1 MCNTVFKYI
10 SFGAAALLVV
20 VLVVSTIAGAVY
32 GTAVA
37 HDTIYSSPFFVAL
50 WGVLFLFSVIY
61 IFSTPVRR
69 VSAVL
74 FLHLS
79 LAVVLVGAFVTYMT
93 AERGTLTLCE
103 GTVPSSMFVKSDGS
117 LVKFPFKVTLQACEV
132 EYYEDGVSPRD
143 YIATIAV
150 QSSAGNGEEASLSMN
165 KVYGRDGF
173 RFCISNVD
181 NGAVTLLVSHDPWG
195 RAITYSGYLLTVL
208 GFLFV
213 LVARNTQKAALTKL
227 LYATGYPR
235 VGISSHRLSKAIFI
249 SLFLFVVITYFGIR
263 RWADTGV
270 FPVSTGAEVL
280 MFIAWCAFLSV
291 VFLRKDRRLALGVFC
306 YALMCGAVSVSSG
319 VASSGWVQPVLRT
332 PLLPLHVITIVSS
345 YLLIGLL
352 AVNALVSLIVYWL
365 KGNRERLENAA
376 LSGRAMLYFATLLLV
391 AGIFMGAAWADIAWG
406 RYWGWDPKEVWAL
419 ITLFVCSFGFHT
431 RSLPFMA
438 RSVVFH
444 CFCLVAF
451 LVMLFTFF
459 GVNYLLGGLH
469 SYA

>member
-1 MCNTVFKYI
+1 MCNKILKYI
-10 SFGAAALLVV
+10 SFGTAALLVV
-20 VLVVSTIAGAVY
+20 VLVVSTVVGAVY

-50 WGVLFLFSVIY
+50 WGVLFLFSIIY

-69 VSAVL
+69 VASVL

-79 LAVVLVGAFVTYMT
+79 LAVVLVGAFVTYVT
-93 AERGTLTLCE
+93 AERGTLTICE
-103 GTVPSSMFVKSDGS
+103 GTVPSSMFVKGDGS
-117 LVKFPFKVTLQACEV
+117 LVKFPFKVTLLGCGV
-132 EYYEDGVSPRD
+132 EYYDDGVSPRD
-143 YIATIAV
+143 YTATIAV
-150 QSSAGNGEEASLSMN
+150 QSLAGNEEEALLSMN
-165 KVYGRDGF
+165 KVYAREGF
-173 RFCISNVD
+173 RFCISDVD
-181 NGAVTLLVSHDPWG
+181 NGAVTLIVSHDSWG
-195 RAITYSGYLLTVL
+195 RTITYTGYLLTVFGL
-208 GFLFV
+208 ILV

-227 LYATGYPR
+227 LYATNYPH
-235 VGISSHRLSKAIFI
+235 VGFSSHRMLKMIFI
-249 SLFLFVVITYFGIR
+249 SLFLFGVITYFGIR

-270 FPVSTGAEVL
+270 FPVSTGAEAM
-280 MFIAWCAFLSV
+280 MFVSWCAFLSV
-291 VFLRKDRRLALGVFC
+291 VFLRKNRSLALGAFG
-306 YALMCGAVSVSSG
+306 YAIMCAAVSVSSG
-319 VASSGWVQPVLRT
+319 VASSGWVLPVLRT

-365 KGNRERLENAA
+365 KGNRERLENTA
-376 LSGRAMLYFATLLLV
+376 LSGRVMLYYATLLLV

-438 RSVVFH
+438 RPVVFH
-444 CFCLVAF
+444 CFCLMAF

>member
-1 MCNTVFKYI
+1 MNRVLKYL
-10 SFGAAALLVV
+10 SFGTVALLVL
-20 VLVVSTIAGAVY
+20 VLVVSTVIVAVN
-32 GTAVA
+32 GSVVA
-37 HDTIYSSPFFVAL
+37 QENIYSSPFFVAL
-50 WGVLFLFSVIY
+50 WCAVFLFSLLY
-61 IFSTPVRR
+61 IFSTPVKR
-69 VSAVL
+69 VAATL
-74 FLHLS
+74 FLHLA

-93 AERGTLTLCE
+93 AERGSLALCE
-103 GTVPSSMFVKSDGS
+103 GAAPASMFMKSDGS
-117 LVKFPFKVTLQACEV
+117 LAKFPFRITLQGSRV
-132 EYYEDGVSPRD
+132 ELGDDGVSPLD
-143 YIATIAV
+143 YVAELSV
-150 QSSAGNGEEASLSMN
+150 QSAAGESEAAVLSMN
-165 KVYGRDGF
+165 KVYDREGYHFCLSQVVDG
-173 RFCISNVD
+173 S
-181 NGAVTLLVSHDPWG
+181 VTLLVSYDPWG
-195 RAITYSGYLLTVL
+195 TAITYTGYLLTVL

-235 VGISSHRLSKAIFI
+235 VGISSHRLSKLIFI

-291 VFLRKDRRLALGVFC
+291 VFLRKNRSLAMGVFC
-306 YALMCGAVSVSSG
+306 YAVMCAAVSRSSG
-319 VASSGWVQPVLRT
+319 VASSGWVLPVLRT
-332 PLLPLHVITIVSS
+332 PLLPLHVVTIVTS
-345 YLLIGLL
+345 YLFIGLL
-352 AVNALVSLIVYWL
+352 TVNALVSLIVYWL
-365 KGNRERLENAA
+365 KGNRERLENTA
-376 LSGRAMLYFATLLLV
+376 LSGRVMLYYAVWLLV
-391 AGIFMGAAWADIAWG
+391 AGIFLGAAWADIAWG

-419 ITLFVCSFGFHT
+419 ITLLVCSFGFHT

-438 RSVVFH
+438 RPLVFH